1 MKEKIAKLRGYIRKH
16 PMFTTVLSALFDI
29 VYGLFYGALAKRK
42 SSYWFLTLCVYY
54 LIIGIMRL
62 ILASLDLNDEKAES
76 RAIKIYGVCFLFLSV
91 IFSGMTFLTIY
102 ENRNMGKNE
111 IVMIAI
117 ATYTFAIL
125 IMAIINTIKAR
136 KSSSVK
142 MIILRNISLIAAA
155 GSMMSLTRGMLGTF
169 ADGQSDFAFIM
180 NAISG
185 ALVFILALYISI
197 KMIKN
202 KKVIL

>member
-1 MKEKIAKLRGYIRKH
+1 MKEKKTKLRGYIRKH

-29 VYGLFYGALAKRK
+29 VYGLLYGFLAYRG

-62 ILASLDLNDEKAES
+62 ILTTMDLKDEKVES
-76 RAIKIYGVCFLFLSV
+76 RALKIYGFCFLFLSI
-91 IFSGMTFLTIY
+91 IFSGLTFLTIY
-102 ENRNMGKNE
+102 ENRNMNKNQ

-125 IMAIINTIKAR
+125 IMAIVNTIKAR

-180 NAISG
+180 NAVSG
-185 ALVFILALYISI
+185 ALVFILTLYISV